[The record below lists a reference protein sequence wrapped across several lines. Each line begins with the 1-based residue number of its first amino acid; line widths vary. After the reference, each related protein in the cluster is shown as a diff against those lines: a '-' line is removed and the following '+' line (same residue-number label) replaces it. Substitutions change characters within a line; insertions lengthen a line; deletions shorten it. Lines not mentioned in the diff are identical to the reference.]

1 MSREIELNKNTMIV
15 SETDA
20 KGMITYANDEFCLV
34 CWLYKRG
41 INWKTTIL

>member
-34 CWLYKRG
+34 AVIQKR
-41 INWKTTIL
+41 N